1 MDAAKRIVDAVLSWT
16 LVAIFAV
23 LVGCVMWQ
31 VASRYVFS
39 APSTMTDELARLLLI
54 WLAMLGAAYTLG
66 QRRHLAINLIGAGV
80 PPQRLRPLNLLLIL
94 LIAAFAAGVMVHG
107 GWRLVSGIFAT
118 GQVTPTLRLPGGVLY
133 LGVPVSGVLILFYC
147 AVMVR
152 DVFGPTALGPTEVV
166 REDPIH
172 NPETQV

>member
-1 MDAAKRIVDAVLSWT
+1 MQTARRLVDSVLAT
-16 LVAIFAV
+16 VLVLIFAA
-23 LVGCVMWQ
+23 LVVCVSWQ
-31 VASRYVFS
+31 VASRYVLA

-80 PPQRLRPLNLLLIL
+80 DPRRLRPLNLLLIA

-133 LGVPVSGVLILFYC
+133 MAVPISGVLILFYC
-147 AVMVR
+147 AVMAVE
-152 DVFGPTALGPTEVV
+152 VFGPEAPGPTEVMRDDPV
-166 REDPIH
+166 R
-172 NPETQV
+172 NPEAQV

>member
-1 MDAAKRIVDAVLSWT
+1 MDAAKRIVDTILASA
-16 LVAIFAV
+16 LVIIFAL

-66 QRRHLAINLIGAGV
+66 QRRHLAINLIGSGV
-80 PPQRLRPLNLLLIL
+80 PPQRLRPLNLLLTA
-94 LIAAFAAGVMVHG
+94 LIAAFAVGVMIHG

-133 LGVPVSGVLILFYC
+133 LGVPISGALILFYC
-147 AVMVR
+147 AVIVR
-152 DVFGPTALGPTEVV
+152 DILGPEAQGPTEIV
-166 REDPIH
+166 REDPISTE
-172 NPETQV
+172 PQA